1 MKDTMRAN
9 LVEVRGRIAEACA
22 EHDREVDSIT
32 IVAVTKTF
40 PASAIKA
47 VVSTGLQDVGE
58 SKVQEAEA
66 KITELGPISRWHLIG
81 HLQSNKVKKA
91 VQLFDVIQSVDS
103 LKLAQE
109 IDKHAGAIGKTIDCL
124 IEVNCSGEKQ
134 KYGVAPNDCQSLVK
148 ELAAL
153 RNIHLRGLMTI
164 GPLTDD
170 ESKVRKAFQKCAM
183 LFEDAKALGG
193 DDFDTLSMGMSHDFH
208 LAIAEGATM
217 VRVGSALFGK
227 RGATVRD
234 DDESPE
240 S

>member
-1 MKDTMRAN
+1 MKDTMRTN
-9 LVEVRGRIAEACA
+9 LVEVRGQLADACA

-40 PASAIKA
+40 PASIIKTA
-47 VVSTGLQDVGE
+47 VSTGLQDIGE

-66 KITELGPISRWHLIG
+66 KITELGPIARWHLIG

-109 IDKHAGAIGKTIDCL
+109 IDKQAGAINKFIDCF

-134 KYGVAPNDCQSLVK
+134 KYGVAPDDCLAIVK
-148 ELAAL
+148 EVAKLP
-153 RNIHLRGLMTI
+153 NIHLRGLMTI
-164 GPLTDD
+164 GPMTKD
-170 ESKVRKAFQKCAM
+170 ESKVRKAFRTCAE
-183 LFEDAKALGG
+183 LFEEAKPLGG
-193 DDFDTLSMGMSHDFH
+193 EDFDTLSMGMSHDFH
-208 LAIAEGATM
+208 LAVAEGATM

-227 RGATVRD
+227 CGSQDRD
-234 DDESPE
+234 DEESSE
-240 S
+240 A

>member
-1 MKDTMRAN
+1 MKDNMRTN
-9 LVEVRGRIAEACA
+9 LVEVRGRIAEVCA
-22 EHDREVDSIT
+22 EHDREIDSIT

-47 VVSTGLQDVGE
+47 VVATGLQDVGE
-58 SKVQEAEA
+58 SKVQEADA
-66 KITELGPISRWHLIG
+66 KITELGPIARWHLIG

-109 IDKHAGAIGKTIDCL
+109 IDKQAGAIGKSIDCL
-124 IEVNCSGEKQ
+124 IEVNCSGEAQ
-134 KYGVAPNDCQSLVK
+134 KYGVAPNDCHTLVK
-148 ELAAL
+148 ELVAL
-153 RNIHLRGLMTI
+153 PNIHLRGLMTI

-170 ESKVRKAFQKCAM
+170 ESKIRKAFCKCAK
-183 LFEDAKALGG
+183 LFEDTKTIGG

-227 RGATVRD
+227 RGTTVRD
-234 DDESPE
+234 DDESPD